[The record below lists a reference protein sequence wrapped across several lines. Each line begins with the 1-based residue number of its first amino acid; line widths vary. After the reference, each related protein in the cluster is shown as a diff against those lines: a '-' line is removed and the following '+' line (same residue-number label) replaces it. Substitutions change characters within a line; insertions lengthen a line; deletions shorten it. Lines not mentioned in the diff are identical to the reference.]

1 MPKGT
6 PLTEEEQARRRVEI
20 RNAAV
25 KLFYEQGF
33 TETSMRQIAEAAG
46 AGKSTLYDYFKT
58 KDEILISYFDNE
70 IRTLTDLV
78 DQVARQEM
86 GARKKLELLLQTHL
100 KFLLENKNFYL
111 KMTAEA
117 QRMGINSQVEI
128 QKGRHAYQ
136 DLITELI
143 EQGIREGVFR
153 PVNSRLAMRIILASL
168 TPVVFTTRP
177 SGSPEQMLAESLDII
192 LRGIQA

>member
-6 PLTEEEQARRRVEI
+6 PLTEEEQSRRRAEI
-20 RNAAV
+20 RDAAV

>member
-6 PLTEEEQARRRVEI
+6 PLTEEEQGRRRVEI
-20 RNAAV
+20 RDAAV

-78 DQVARQEM
+78 DQVARQEL
-86 GARKKLELLLQTHL
+86 GARQKLELLLRTHL
-100 KFLLENKNFYL
+100 KFLLDNKNFYL

-117 QRMGINSQVEI
+117 QRMGIGSQAEI

-136 DLITELI
+136 DLICELI
-143 EQGIREGVFR
+143 EQGISEGVFR
-153 PVNSRLAMRIILASL
+153 PVNSRLAMRIILSSL
-168 TPVVFTTRP
+168 APVVFSTRP